1 MGFACPFFFCLH
13 RMYVIWHTR
22 HMPTR
27 PRFDAAL
34 QTRFREALAALWPV
48 LKGSLTHVRKPCIRP
63 RCPAC
68 ARGDKHPAFLWTFA
82 EQGRRRCLY
91 VPAELAPLVRQGL
104 ENGRRLEAR
113 LAALG
118 PAWLRAWRQ
127 QRDVPPK
134 KG

>member
-1 MGFACPFFFCLH
+1 
-13 RMYVIWHTR
+13 
-22 HMPTR
+22 MPTR

-68 ARGDKHPAFLWTFA
+68 ARGDKHPAFLWTFSD
-82 EQGRRRCLY
+82 QGRRRCLY
-91 VPAELAPLVRQGL
+91 VPAELVGPVRQGL
-104 ENGRRLEAR
+104 DHGRRLEAW
-113 LAALG
+113 LAGLG
-118 PAWLRAWRQ
+118 TNWLRAWRQ
-127 QRDVPPK
+127 QRDAART